1 MDAKIVEPFS
11 ESVFQGYEFSLEFIP
26 RFARFSQ

>member
-11 ESVFQGYEFSLEFIP
+11 ESILQGCEHGLKLIP
-26 RFARFSQ
+26 RFARFSR